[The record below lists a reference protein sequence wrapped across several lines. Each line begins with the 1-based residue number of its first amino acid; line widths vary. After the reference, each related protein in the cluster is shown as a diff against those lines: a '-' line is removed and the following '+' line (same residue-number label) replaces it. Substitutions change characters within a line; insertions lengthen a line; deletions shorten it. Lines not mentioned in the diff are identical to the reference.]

1 MEKRDIIER
10 LQELYIYDLYGFKR
24 ELKPLAMILNI
35 DETINCMATG
45 IMEGKRRLVCVT
57 NYRVIILF
65 VPVVGIPE
73 NTVIL
78 REGIVDYSANEK
90 LFTSKF
96 SFSTKDMTFNFINTQ
111 RRIIDLFLW
120 AMEQP
125 IKHYED

>member
-1 MEKRDIIER
+1 MEKRDITER

-45 IMEGKRRLVCVT
+45 IFEGKRRLVCVT
-57 NYRVIILF
+57 DYRVIILF
-65 VPVVGIPE
+65 VPAVGIPE
-73 NTVIL
+73 NTIIL
-78 REGIVDYSANEK
+78 RDGIIDYEASEK
-90 LFTSKF
+90 FFTSTF
-96 SFSTKDMTFNFINTQ
+96 SFSTKNMNFKFKNTQ

-125 IKHYED
+125 IKEYED